1 MGIPRERFSECDE
14 SRERDRELHL
24 QCGQD
29 AGDEDGCEESAD
41 AVQYDSYKRVTQ
53 VRHYAGGVEDVT
65 ARVDYSYDT
74 NPYDGSYSQYTAGRL
89 TARQYQVNGM
99 TFTEMYSYTQ
109 PGQVTK
115 KKMRVAK
122 YFDRPYP
129 YQGMWAQAELEG
141 RQEYDNEGRV
151 TRLTYPAATGGG
163 GQSYDYG
170 YDTMGRL
177 KTMQDP
183 NDPYHG
189 WIISDATYGPAGEM
203 FTMSGVVNET
213 RTYNSRLQLSSF
225 NSTTYNY
232 GTTANNGRIVS
243 ETASGETVTYQY
255 DELNRLLKAETVA
268 TPGWGQQFTYDAFGN
283 LTGKSGTPN
292 HAAAPTMTL
301 VVSRATN
308 RVGGY
313 TYDANGNQLTTATQ
327 GLSYDFENRMVAS
340 DNWNNTGMKYGYDP
354 DNRRVYGAS
363 WSYNNGTGQYTYTN
377 QLVYYWSAAGQ
388 RLGSYALTL
397 SAGTPPSVPPSVV
410 LTWSG
415 DRVYFGGKL
424 LRREGPAWTGEDRLG
439 SVGQY
444 YPYGEARGTDQGR
457 FATYDRDAGG
467 LDYAVNRWYSST
479 LGRFTSPDPYR
490 ASGGPAD
497 PGSWNRYAY
506 VNDDPV
512 SFLDPFGTTTCK
524 LDSNGWLVCYDSVTV
539 NGKEP
544 IRITNL
550 SGGGGG
556 VGGPSQMLGLDPK
569 TPANVMVARSLALD
583 FQRLVKDGIYD
594 DCQGLVAFLSSLAI
608 VNGNNKA
615 LFIRGIGL
623 LVPSG
628 IAANSVLPFT
638 TGNVVY
644 LNRGQPSGFA
654 AAYQNSTPDNPTT
667 GWNGDQAHHW
677 AAFFEFGYVH
687 GGGVVGN
694 ATADL
699 YESFQSLFGQLG
711 PTNDGDQRLGEV
723 AVQLGAELAAGTIN
737 PEDVAGRVQELCKK

>member
-1 MGIPRERFSECDE
+1 
-14 SRERDRELHL
+14 
-24 QCGQD
+24 
-29 AGDEDGCEESAD
+29 
-41 AVQYDSYKRVTQ
+41 
-53 VRHYAGGVEDVT
+53 
-65 ARVDYSYDT
+65 
-74 NPYDGSYSQYTAGRL
+74 
-89 TARQYQVNGM
+89 M

-122 YFDRPYP
+122 YLDRPYP

-151 TRLTYPAATGGG
+151 TRMTYPAATGGG

-170 YDTMGRL
+170 YDGMGRL

-183 NDPYHG
+183 NDPFHG
-189 WIISDATYGPAGEM
+189 SIISDATYGPAGEM
-203 FTMSGVVNET
+203 LTMSGVVNET
-213 RTYNSRLQLSSF
+213 RTYNSRLQLSTF

-243 ETASGETVTYQY
+243 ETNSVSGETVTYQY

-340 DNWNNTGMKYGYDP
+340 DNWNNTGTKYGYDP
-354 DNRRVYGAS
+354 DNRRVYGAN
-363 WSYNNGTGQYTYTN
+363 WSYNSGTGQYTYTN

-444 YPYGEARGTDQGR
+444 YLYGEARGTDQGR
-457 FATYDRDAGG
+457 FATYDRDACG
-467 LDYAVNRWYSST
+467 LAAR
-479 LGRFTSPDPYR
+479 GR
-490 ASGGPAD
+490 
-497 PGSWNRYAY
+497 
-506 VNDDPV
+506 
-512 SFLDPFGTTTCK
+512 
-524 LDSNGWLVCYDSVTV
+524 NG
-539 NGKEP
+539 
-544 IRITNL
+544 
-550 SGGGGG
+550 
-556 VGGPSQMLGLDPK
+556 
-569 TPANVMVARSLALD
+569 
-583 FQRLVKDGIYD
+583 
-594 DCQGLVAFLSSLAI
+594 
-608 VNGNNKA
+608 
-615 LFIRGIGL
+615 
-623 LVPSG
+623 
-628 IAANSVLPFT
+628 ANS
-638 TGNVVY
+638 
-644 LNRGQPSGFA
+644 
-654 AAYQNSTPDNPTT
+654 
-667 GWNGDQAHHW
+667 
-677 AAFFEFGYVH
+677 E
-687 GGGVVGN
+687 
-694 ATADL
+694 TAKPP
-699 YESFQSLFGQLG
+699 Q
-711 PTNDGDQRLGEV
+711 
-723 AVQLGAELAAGTIN
+723 
-737 PEDVAGRVQELCKK
+737 

>member
-1 MGIPRERFSECDE
+1 
-14 SRERDRELHL
+14 
-24 QCGQD
+24 
-29 AGDEDGCEESAD
+29 
-41 AVQYDSYKRVTQ
+41 
-53 VRHYAGGVEDVT
+53 
-65 ARVDYSYDT
+65 
-74 NPYDGSYSQYTAGRL
+74 
-89 TARQYQVNGM
+89 M

-151 TRLTYPAATGGG
+151 TRMTYPAATGGG

-170 YDTMGRL
+170 YDGMGRL

-183 NDPYHG
+183 NDPFHG
-189 WIISDATYGPAGEM
+189 SIISDATYGPAGEM
-203 FTMSGVVNET
+203 LTMSGVVNET
-213 RTYNSRLQLSSF
+213 RTYNSRLQLSTF

-243 ETASGETVTYQY
+243 ETNSVSGETVTYQY

-327 GLSYDFENRMVAS
+327 GGLSYDFENRMVAS

-388 RLGSYALTL
+388 RLASYALTL

-467 LDYAVNRWYSST
+467 LDYAINRWYSSPW
-479 LGRFTSPDPYR
+479 GRFTSPDPTNTNNN
-490 ASGGPAD
+490 PAA
-497 PGSWNRYAY
+497 PLSWNRYIY
-506 VNDDPV
+506 VNSDPINAN
-512 SFLDPFGTTTCK
+512 DPFGTFTSTTAISGICPVPEGEKIVYVPCVLLSLNYKDPTNEMLETEWDNLPDKCK
-524 LDSNGWLVCYDSVTV
+524 DGLKAKYGSATRINMMKNLNRAIKQWKVIETAANAHGIDFRMLAAIGLKESNFTNQLQYCPPGTTWGDPNCSGAGVFQIDLNQNKGVSKDEALDLSFAANWAANLLS
-539 NGKEP
+539 
-544 IRITNL
+544 TNMEAL
-550 SGGGGG
+550 AAKFPTFTGDELLQATAASYNLG
-556 VGGPSQMLGLDPK
+556 VGGISGDPETIDIGTRG
-569 TPANVMVARSLALD
+569 TPKNSYGANVL
-583 FQRLVKDGIYD
+583 
-594 DCQGLVAFLSSLAI
+594 
-608 VNGNNKA
+608 
-615 LFIRGIGL
+615 
-623 LVPSG
+623 
-628 IAANSVLPFT
+628 
-638 TGNVVY
+638 
-644 LNRGQPSGFA
+644 
-654 AAYQNSTPDNPTT
+654 
-667 GWNGDQAHHW
+667 
-677 AAFFEFGYVH
+677 
-687 GGGVVGN
+687 
-694 ATADL
+694 
-699 YESFQSLFGQLG
+699 QLMECF
-711 PTNDGDQRLGEV
+711 R
-723 AVQLGAELAAGTIN
+723 
-737 PEDVAGRVQELCKK
+737 